1 MEFEN
6 GNKLKGYLN
15 NESKRLN
22 IHSNYAYTYYFIR
35 RFLEK
40 LTQNNA
46 EKFVLKGSISQLTHT
61 VKLTRAI
68 TDIDIVSPL
77 DIIDSAYII
86 EKEINNKDIP
96 INFRLKDKF
105 ITTNNTVNMKI
116 LCNFDQI
123 QHLIKL
129 DLKKDAKH
137 TSIVKPLPIIM
148 KKDNPFDVNTM
159 PLEAHI
165 ATKMY
170 IILRNADN
178 DLSVSKETRRL
189 KDFYDLHNL
198 LQSDYNEE
206 LLDYYFEQICK
217 ERDDVNLANI
227 DINRLGKNFVEEN
240 NELYLSDKKRYGF
253 SDDIKFGDLVD
264 EAKETISQKLK

>member
-6 GNKLKGYLN
+6 GNKLKGYLS

-40 LTQNNA
+40 LVNNNS
-46 EKFVLKGSISQLTHT
+46 EKFILKGSLCQLTHT

-77 DIIDSAYII
+77 DTLDSSYII
-86 EKEINNKDIP
+86 EREINRGDTPVK
-96 INFRLKDKF
+96 FRLKDKF
-105 ITTNNTVNMKI
+105 ITTNGTVNIKI
-116 LCNFDQI
+116 LCNFDQL

-129 DLKKDAKH
+129 DLKKDIMGN
-137 TSIVKPLPIIM
+137 SITKPLPIIM
-148 KKDNPFDVNTM
+148 RKDNPFDVNTV
-159 PLEAHI
+159 PLEEHI

-170 IILRNADN
+170 IILRNADK
-178 DLSVSKETRRL
+178 DLNISKETRRL

-198 LQSDYNEE
+198 LKTNYNEE
-206 LLDYYFEQICK
+206 LLEYYFQKICI
-217 ERDDVNLANI
+217 ERNDINLSNI
-227 DINRLGKNFVEEN
+227 DINKLGEKFIEDNTN
-240 NELYLSDKKRYGF
+240 LYLDDKKRYGF
-253 SDDIKFGDLVD
+253 SDNIEFSDLVH
-264 EAKETISQKLK
+264 EAKDTISKRL